1 MDRTAFEAAL
11 ASEGY
16 EIRSV
21 TMQPNAVNP
30 THVHPFDARL
40 LVIDGAMT
48 IERENAPTQTYRT
61 GETFEMPNGTSHSEA
76 AGEAGATYVAGR
88 RLPAHRQ
95 GTGA

>member
-1 MDRTAFEAAL
+1 MDRATFEASL
-11 ASEGY
+11 TGDGF

-40 LVIDGAMT
+40 LVVDGAMT
-48 IERENAPTQTYRT
+48 IEREGAPTRTYQT
-61 GETFEMPNGTSHSEA
+61 GETFEMPNGCHHSET

-88 RLPAHRQ
+88 RMPPNSQ
-95 GTGA
+95 